1 MWLKAVSVLSTASI
15 LACASVTEAQVVP
28 GTPPVPSRFSFGG
41 DGVLS
46 QPKGEFAANVGRG
59 WGFNLNGMYHL
70 DYKGFLSIRA
80 DAGTIQY
87 ARERK
92 DASFFGITGRIPL
105 DLETTNNIAWGAIGP
120 QLMIPN
126 GPFRPYVNAAIA
138 YTDFSTTSTLSD
150 PNGQFQSIS
159 NQNAHDGSHAWIFG
173 SGFQIPVGTTGAVN
187 FGAKYYYGGR
197 ATYLTKGDIT
207 DNPDGSITINPR
219 SSKTDMV
226 IWQVGF
232 QLAIP
237 GSSAH

>member
-15 LACASVTEAQVVP
+15 FACASAAEAQVVLNSAP
-28 GTPPVPSRFSFGG
+28 GPSRFSFGG
-41 DGVLS
+41 DGVMS
-46 QPKGEFAANVGRG
+46 QPKGEFAGNVGRG
-59 WGFNLNGMYHL
+59 WGFNLNGNYNI

-80 DAGTIQY
+80 DAGTVQY

-120 QLMIPN
+120 QIMIPD
-126 GPFRPYVNAAIA
+126 GPFRPYANAAIA

-173 SGFQIPVGTTGAVN
+173 SGIQIPFGTSGAFN
-187 FGAKYYYGGR
+187 FGGKYYYGGR

-207 DNPDGSITINPR
+207 DNPDGTITINPR
-219 SSKTDMV
+219 NSKTDMV
-226 IWQVGF
+226 IWQLGVTF
-232 QLAIP
+232 AIP
-237 GSSAH
+237 QGTGH

>member
-1 MWLKAVSVLSTASI
+1 MWLKAVSVLSAASI
-15 LACASVTEAQVVP
+15 FACASAAGAQVIP
-28 GTPPVPSRFSFGG
+28 RSPSGPSRFSFGG
-41 DGVLS
+41 DGVIS
-46 QPKGEFAANVGRG
+46 QPKGEFASNVGRG

-80 DAGTIQY
+80 DAGTVQY

-120 QLMIPN
+120 QIMIPD
-126 GPFRPYVNAAIA
+126 GPFRPYANAAIA

-173 SGFQIPVGTTGAVN
+173 SGFQIPFGTSGAFN
-187 FGAKYYYGGR
+187 LGAKYYYGGR
-197 ATYLTKGDIT
+197 ATYLTKGGIT

-226 IWQVGF
+226 IWQLGF
-232 QLAIP
+232 QLPLP
-237 GSSAH
+237 GSTAH